1 MEKNITVRKAERSDL
16 EAVLKIYDSA
26 KSNLGQ
32 TATKY
37 VEDAINQNELGNV
50 SLLVAEVDGKIVGAV
65 KLKRKRSHI
74 GNVGLIAV
82 LPEYRRLG
90 IGNLLYKVMIWI
102 FAKEGRIKISDQMTE
117 PNEPMQKFFEKLGFV
132 KEGTLRK
139 HTDSKQDVSLYAYY
153 IDEQGIPEIPQNV
166 SINIKLWEKNADSE

>member
-16 EAVLKIYDSA
+16 DTVLNVYDSS
-26 KSNLGQ
+26 KNNHGK
-32 TATKY
+32 TDVNY
-37 VEDAINQNELGNV
+37 VDGAIKQNELGNV
-50 SLLVAEVDGKIVGAV
+50 SLLVAEVDGKVVGTI
-65 KLKRKRSHI
+65 KLKRKRAHI
-74 GNVGLIAV
+74 GNVGLIAI

-90 IGNLLYKVMIWI
+90 IGSLLYKVMIWI

-117 PNEPMQKFFEKLGFV
+117 PNEPMKKFFEKLGFV

-166 SINIKLWEKNADSE
+166 SINIKLWKKNADTQ